1 MIFFFQFTSYF
12 ALNIQSFLLNSL
24 FVFVLFNSLLGKQ
37 TPLAFTNNQPL
48 DLAFLLT
55 VLMKHAKNKYSVKTL
70 YTFRPENYLK
80 NAHIL
85 FLVKEI
91 RIQCTKRKCKLMLLA
106 AEYFKVKWWMS
117 TGMLCSLTANHKCMM
132 GCKKPR
138 LSILASVSKSKFTWH
153 DRYYLPKLKA
163 YTFCKLKN
171 ELIFFRK
178 KSKLYFNRLCITL
191 SKLDMMCI

>member
-1 MIFFFQFTSYF
+1 MTFDKFSILCGERLRSSDFFFQFTSYF
-12 ALNIQSFLLNSL
+12 ALDIQSFLLNSL

-106 AEYFKVKWWMS
+106 AEYFKVTKVMNVYRHA
-117 TGMLCSLTANHKCMM
+117 LLAN
-132 GCKKPR
+132 
-138 LSILASVSKSKFTWH
+138 SKSQVH
-153 DRYYLPKLKA
+153 DG
-163 YTFCKLKN
+163 
-171 ELIFFRK
+171 
-178 KSKLYFNRLCITL
+178 
-191 SKLDMMCI
+191 M